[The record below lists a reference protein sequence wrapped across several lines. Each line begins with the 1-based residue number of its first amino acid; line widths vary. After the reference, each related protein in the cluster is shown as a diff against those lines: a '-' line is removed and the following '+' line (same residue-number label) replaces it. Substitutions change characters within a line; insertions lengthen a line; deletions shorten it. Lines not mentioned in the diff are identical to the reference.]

1 MYKYSSNL
9 VLKQVR
15 KARRKINK
23 KLCLGGEK
31 KKSERC
37 CCCCFPNAVRWFV
50 KIFTFLEDNVKL

>member
-23 KLCLGGEK
+23 KLCLGGK
-31 KKSERC
+31 KKKRVRDAAA
-37 CCCCFPNAVRWFV
+37 AV
-50 KIFTFLEDNVKL
+50 FLMQ

>member
-23 KLCLGGEK
+23 KLCLGGK
-31 KKSERC
+31 KKRVRDAAA
-37 CCCCFPNAVRWFV
+37 AV
-50 KIFTFLEDNVKL
+50 FLMQ

>member
-23 KLCLGGEK
+23 KLCLSGEK
-31 KKSERC
+31 KKKRVRDAAA
-37 CCCCFPNAVRWFV
+37 AV
-50 KIFTFLEDNVKL
+50 FLMQ